1 MPATENRRED
11 LLDAAIAAFVD
22 RGYEG
27 TSVADLASVT
37 GLSKAAFVYHFES
50 KEQLLFELA
59 EPLLDELDVVANSD
73 ESDGAADVRVLL
85 GDYLAALCSH
95 RQVVEWLDGD
105 KSILN
110 HGDLG
115 SRLDVNNQRM
125 HALLARG
132 HPTKVNRAQA
142 SAILGMLWRPV
153 RNGYLDDDAASH
165 TAVLDAAVA
174 AAEQVDGQGVAP
186 ASN

>member
-1 MPATENRRED
+1 LPKTVNRRED
-11 LLDAAIAAFVD
+11 LLDAAITAFVD

-27 TSVADLASVT
+27 TSVADLATAT

-59 EPLLDELDVVANSD
+59 EPLLDELDSVAD
-73 ESDGAADVRVLL
+73 RHEGRLQGDRGALL
-85 GDYLAALCSH
+85 GDYLATLCAH

-115 SRLDVNNQRM
+115 TRLDLNNQKM
-125 HALLARG
+125 HELLARG
-132 HPTKVNRAQA
+132 RPSKISRAQA

-153 RNGYLDDDAASH
+153 RNGYLAHDASSKA
-165 TAVLDAAVA
+165 AVLTAAVA
-174 AAEQVDGQGVAP
+174 ATDTLET
-186 ASN
+186 